1 MDAESGLL
9 QFYRLRGRDHRGR
22 SLADIR
28 ALDAE
33 RLEDTHDFI
42 QWLFPLPEPS
52 GANPHAPRLTQG
64 DIAAFG
70 AGNALREELLRSL
83 EVMLRFYGLSLAGTP
98 GARRV
103 ERAPDYAGR
112 SEAWLH
118 RSHNF
123 LRISRILRSLALLGC
138 AEEARAFLVQLEEI
152 YRENAQDI
160 GSDTLRYWRGA
171 IEVR

>member
-9 QFYRLRGRDHRGR
+9 RFYRLRGRDHRGR
-22 SLADIR
+22 SLADLR
-28 ALDAE
+28 AFDAE

-52 GANPHAPRLTQG
+52 GANPHAPRLSPA
-64 DIAAFG
+64 DIAAFR
-70 AGNALREELLRSL
+70 AEPALREELRRSL
-83 EVMLRFYGLSLAGTP
+83 AVMLRFYGLALAGP
-98 GARRV
+98 PQARRV
-103 ERAPDYAGR
+103 ERAGDYAGR

-138 AEEARAFLVQLEEI
+138 EEEARAFLAQLEEV

-171 IEVR
+171 VEAR